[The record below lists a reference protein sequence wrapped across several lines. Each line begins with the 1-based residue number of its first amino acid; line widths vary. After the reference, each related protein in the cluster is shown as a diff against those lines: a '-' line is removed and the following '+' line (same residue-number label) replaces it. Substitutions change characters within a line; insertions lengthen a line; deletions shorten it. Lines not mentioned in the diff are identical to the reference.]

1 MIHVL
6 SQEAFDD
13 KMVELG
19 LDDSNV
25 ENYPNSLF
33 VSIIGTKDSLDEYLH
48 EEGTKHYFQASH
60 TNVINLDF
68 DDVDEDTE
76 YKGVNFK
83 AMSASQSDKL
93 AKFLDDN
100 ISHDDDME
108 IYIHCRAGISRSRAV
123 AEYIARHYQVLYDED
138 ERKSFY
144 SHLNHGVLRR
154 LERSYRISIV

>member
-6 SQEAFDD
+6 SKDAFDD

-33 VSIIGTKDSLDEYLH
+33 VSIIGTNDSLDEYLH
-48 EEGTKHYFQASH
+48 EEDTKHYFQANH

-68 DDVDEDTE
+68 DDVDENTE

-83 AMSASQSDKL
+83 AMPTSQSDKL
-93 AKFLDDN
+93 AKF
-100 ISHDDDME
+100 
-108 IYIHCRAGISRSRAV
+108 
-123 AEYIARHYQVLYDED
+123 
-138 ERKSFY
+138 
-144 SHLNHGVLRR
+144 
-154 LERSYRISIV
+154 